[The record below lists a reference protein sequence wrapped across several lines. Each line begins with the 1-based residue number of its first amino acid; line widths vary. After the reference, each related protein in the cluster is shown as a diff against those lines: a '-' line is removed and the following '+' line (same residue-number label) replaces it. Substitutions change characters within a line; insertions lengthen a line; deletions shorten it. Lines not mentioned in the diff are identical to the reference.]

1 LMGEAA
7 GQEGGDIDLLPGG
20 QIVADDESGLGRVQH
35 VWHDRRPAPHRLEC
49 LCMVE
54 NHDFLQ
60 IDSPMPG
67 VERLQARFHGHAY
80 DPHRHE
86 TYAIGMTLD
95 GAQGFR
101 YRGEARVSRA
111 GEIMVLHPD
120 EQHDGHAAVPD
131 GFSYRMI
138 YVDPALIGQALD
150 QEGARPR
157 ALPFVAD
164 AVTRDRAMA
173 ALLNEAFADFPG
185 KFDPLA
191 GDALLAGL
199 ADALARRGRPTAPRP
214 VGTPQR
220 ALLRARDFL
229 DAEFAH
235 PIGSADLERVADLD
249 RFSLARAFRRSFG
262 TAPHRYLVARRVTEA
277 RSLIAARTPL
287 AEVAGACGFA
297 DQSHL
302 NRHFKAHFG
311 MTPGRY
317 ARLVAR

>member
-1 LMGEAA
+1 MVEA
-7 GQEGGDIDLLPGG
+7 QDFLTTDSPIPGL
-20 QIVADDESGLGRVQH
+20 E
-35 VWHDRRPAPHRLEC
+35 RLEAGF
-49 LCMVE
+49 M
-54 NHDFLQ
+54 
-60 IDSPMPG
+60 
-67 VERLQARFHGHAY
+67 GHAY

-86 TYAIGMTLD
+86 TYAIGVTLE
-95 GAQGFR
+95 GAQAFR
-101 YRGEARVSRA
+101 YRGQSQVSRT
-111 GEIMVLHPD
+111 GQIMVLHPD

-138 YVDPALIGQALD
+138 YVDPALIVAALD
-150 QEGARPR
+150 DTGTRT
-157 ALPFVAD
+157 LPFVAE

-185 KFDPLA
+185 KLDPLA

-199 ADALARRGRPTAPRP
+199 ADALARRGRQDRRRP
-214 VGTPQR
+214 AATPQR
-220 ALLRARDFL
+220 ALLRVRDFL
-229 DAEFAH
+229 DAEFAR
-235 PIGSADLERVADLD
+235 PIDSADLERVADLD

-262 TAPHRYLVARRVTEA
+262 SAPHRYLLARRITAA
-277 RSLIAARTPL
+277 RSLIASGTPL
-287 AEVAGACGFA
+287 AEVAGACGFT

>member
-1 LMGEAA
+1 M
-7 GQEGGDIDLLPGG
+7 
-20 QIVADDESGLGRVQH
+20 
-35 VWHDRRPAPHRLEC
+35 LE
-49 LCMVE
+49 
-54 NHDFLQ
+54 HGDFLLT
-60 IDSPMPG
+60 DSPMPG
-67 VERLQARFHGHAY
+67 LERLEARFHGHAY

-86 TYAIGMTLD
+86 TYAIGITRD

-101 YRGEARVSRA
+101 YRGEAQVSRA
-111 GEIMVLHPD
+111 GQIMVLHPD
-120 EQHDGHAAVPD
+120 EQHDGHAVVPD

-138 YVDPALIGQALD
+138 YVDPALVGQALD
-150 QEGARPR
+150 QAGTGAR

-164 AVTRDRAMA
+164 AVTRDRVMA
-173 ALLNEAFADFPG
+173 GLLDEAFADFPG

-199 ADALARRGRPTAPRP
+199 ADALARRGKPGAPRP
-214 VGTPQR
+214 ARMPQR
-220 ALLRARDFL
+220 ALLRVRDFL

-235 PIGSADLERVADLD
+235 PIDSADLERVADLD

-262 TAPHRYLVARRVTEA
+262 TAPHRYLVARRVAEA
-277 RSLIAARTPL
+277 RSFIAAGTPL
-287 AEVAGACGFA
+287 AEVAGACGFV

>member
-1 LMGEAA
+1 
-7 GQEGGDIDLLPGG
+7 
-20 QIVADDESGLGRVQH
+20 
-35 VWHDRRPAPHRLEC
+35 
-49 LCMVE
+49 MVE
-54 NHDFLQ
+54 HHNFPMGDFLQ
-60 IDSPMPG
+60 TDSPMPG
-67 VERLQARFHGHAY
+67 LERLEARFHGHAY

-86 TYAIGMTLD
+86 TYAIGITRD

-111 GEIMVLHPD
+111 GQIMVLHPD

-138 YVDPALIGQALD
+138 YVDPALIAWALD
-150 QEGARPR
+150 HEGVGART
-157 ALPFVAD
+157 LPFVAD
-164 AVTRDRAMA
+164 AVTRDRVMA
-173 ALLNEAFADFPG
+173 GLLNDAFADFPG

-199 ADALARRGRPTAPRP
+199 ADALARRGKQGAPRST
-214 VGTPQR
+214 GTPQR
-220 ALLRARDFL
+220 TLLRVRDFL
-229 DAEFAH
+229 DSEFAR
-235 PIGSADLERVADLD
+235 PIDSADLEVVADLD

-262 TAPHRYLVARRVTEA
+262 TAPHRYLVARRVTAA

-287 AEVAGACGFA
+287 AEVAGACGFT

>member
-1 LMGEAA
+1 MT
-7 GQEGGDIDLLPGG
+7 DFPM
-20 QIVADDESGLGRVQH
+20 S
-35 VWHDRRPAPHRLEC
+35 
-49 LCMVE
+49 
-54 NHDFLQ
+54 DFLAT
-60 IDSPMPG
+60 DSPMPG
-67 VERLQARFHGHAY
+67 LERLEARFHGHAY

-86 TYAIGMTLD
+86 TYAIGLTLD

-101 YRGEARVSRA
+101 YRGEAQVSRA
-111 GEIMVLHPD
+111 GQIMVLHPD

-138 YVDPALIGQALD
+138 YVDPALVAQALD
-150 QEGARPR
+150 QEGAGARS
-157 ALPFVAD
+157 LPFVVD
-164 AVTRDRAMA
+164 PVTQDHTMTAI
-173 ALLNEAFADFPG
+173 LNEAFMDFPG

-199 ADALARRGRPTAPRP
+199 ADALARRGKQPSSRAGP
-214 VGTPQR
+214 TPQR
-220 ALLRARDFL
+220 ALLRVRDYL
-229 DAEFAH
+229 DAEFAR
-235 PIGSADLERVADLD
+235 PIDSIDLERVADLD

-262 TAPHRYLVARRVTEA
+262 TAPHRYLVARRVTAA
-277 RSLIAARTPL
+277 RNLIADGSAL
-287 AEVAGACGFA
+287 AEVAGACGFV

>member
-1 LMGEAA
+1 
-7 GQEGGDIDLLPGG
+7 
-20 QIVADDESGLGRVQH
+20 
-35 VWHDRRPAPHRLEC
+35 
-49 LCMVE
+49 MVE
-54 NHDFLQ
+54 SDDFLTT
-60 IDSPMPG
+60 DSPMPG

-95 GAQGFR
+95 GAQAFR
-101 YRGEARVSRA
+101 YRGAAQVSRA

-150 QEGARPR
+150 HEGAGVR
-157 ALPFVAD
+157 ALPFVTE
-164 AVTRDRAMA
+164 AVTRDRTMA
-173 ALLNEAFADFPG
+173 ELLNEAFAEFPG
-185 KFDPLA
+185 GFDPLA
-191 GDALLAGL
+191 GDAFLASL
-199 ADALARRGRPTAPRP
+199 ADALARRGRPKSRRLNAM
-214 VGTPQR
+214 PQN
-220 ALLRARDFL
+220 ALLRVRDFL
-229 DAEFAH
+229 DAEYA
-235 PIGSADLERVADLD
+235 GSIESTDLERIADLD

-262 TAPHRYLVARRVTEA
+262 TAPHRYLVARRVTAA
-277 RSLIAARTPL
+277 RSLIAGGTPL

-317 ARLVAR
+317 ARLVARQT

>member
-1 LMGEAA
+1 MGEV
-7 GQEGGDIDLLPGG
+7 QDYLL
-20 QIVADDESGLGRVQH
+20 
-35 VWHDRRPAPHRLEC
+35 
-49 LCMVE
+49 
-54 NHDFLQ
+54 

-67 VERLQARFHGHAY
+67 LERLEARFRGHAY

-86 TYAIGMTLD
+86 TYAIGLTLD

-101 YRGEARVSRA
+101 YRGEAQVSRA
-111 GEIMVLHPD
+111 GQIMVLHPD

-138 YVDPALIGQALD
+138 YVDPSLIARALD
-150 QEGARPR
+150 PEGART
-157 ALPFVAD
+157 LPFVAD
-164 AVTRDRAMA
+164 AVTQDRAIA
-173 ALLNEAFADFPG
+173 ALIDEAFAEFPG
-185 KFDPLA
+185 KLDPLA
-191 GDALLAGL
+191 GDSLLTGL
-199 ADALARRGRPTAPRP
+199 ADALARRARQEARRSSVAPH
-214 VGTPQR
+214 R
-220 ALLRARDFL
+220 ALLRVRDFL
-229 DAEFAH
+229 DAEFAR
-235 PIGSADLERVADLD
+235 PIDSCDLERVADLD

-262 TAPHRYLVARRVTEA
+262 TAPHRYLVARRVTAA
-277 RSLIAARTPL
+277 RSLIAEGTPL